1 MRKALLQLNRIGY
14 CISMKQ
20 KALIIRFSSFGDIIQ
35 SLACVPD
42 LAQDYDI
49 HFLTKSQFAALPSL
63 HPDITK
69 VISFDKS
76 LGLLGLVKLALKL
89 RKNNYH
95 FIYDAHENPRS
106 KIVRM
111 VVSFFTSTKVHVR
124 HKERI
129 KRFLFFKLKR
139 RSILPTP
146 YKGMF
151 SYCEPVNVKPRSQR
165 FKFEHQISEDRR
177 QFLDQFKNRICLVPS
192 AAWEMKRWPLAHW
205 KSLIKS
211 LNGPML
217 ILGGPE
223 DTFCSELAAV
233 SDHCENLAG
242 TLSLVES
249 CYIIS
254 ISKVIVSADTGL
266 LHVAD
271 IQEIAAIALI
281 GPTAFGYPSFES
293 SVVMEN
299 TLDCKPCSKDGRGKC
314 VQSTWQKCMV
324 DISPSQVKQKI
335 IQLID

>member
-63 HPDITK
+63 QPDISK
-69 VISFDKS
+69 VIPFDKS
-76 LGLLGLVKLALKL
+76 LGLLGLVKLALQL

-124 HKERI
+124 NKERF

-192 AAWEMKRWPLAHW
+192 AAWEMKRWPLEHW

-211 LNGPML
+211 LNGPMM

-223 DTFCSELAAV
+223 DTFCRELAAV

-242 TLSLVES
+242 SLSLVES

-271 IQEIAAIALI
+271 IQEIPAIALI

-293 SVVMEN
+293 SVVMEIAI
-299 TLDCKPCSKDGRGKC
+299 DCKPCSKDGRGKC